1 MASVSESMTKRPNG
15 WASSFLILATVV
27 PLARAARA
35 DDTFSK
41 HVVVSQEGH
50 ASDVGRDIL
59 RRGGNAID
67 AAIATAFALAVTL
80 PEAGNLGGG
89 GFIVAYLADR
99 REVVTI
105 DFREMAPKAS
115 GPAMYLNQGSKL
127 KAHHRSGGWAAGV
140 PGTVRGLGL
149 AHVRYG
155 KTPWSQLVRPAV
167 GLARDGFP
175 ISADLAGSLNR
186 QLATTSAPDRKVSRR
201 DDHSRLGDFPESASV
216 FGKPDRTPWRAG
228 DRLAQHDLAETLSRI
243 AEAGPDEFYTGRTAE
258 LIANYMEQNNGFVS
272 KGDLRS
278 YQAKMRPPVHTTF
291 RGFEVFSI
299 GPPSAGGIVL
309 CQILNILEPFN
320 LKEDGRTSERTLH
333 RVTEAMRRAFYTRAT
348 VVADPDYV
356 AIPIEELTSKAYA
369 AKLAAS
375 IGDKATPSEALASFP
390 IEPAES
396 DHTTHLSTIDQA
408 GNAVALTY
416 TLEESYGAKCVV
428 AGAGF
433 LLNNEMGDF
442 NLIPGRTDTA
452 GRIGT
457 PANQIAPHKRMISS
471 QTPTLL
477 IKDGR
482 IRVVTGSPGG
492 RTIPNTT
499 LWVVLNLVEFGLGP
513 KEAVRAPRT
522 HHQWFPDVMVL
533 EGRSWAQPT
542 RLALTALGHKVSM
555 IEHQGNA
562 NTIVVDPDGSLHG
575 IADPRRATTKAS
587 GD

>member
-1 MASVSESMTKRPNG
+1 MSESMTGRPNG

-27 PLARAARA
+27 PSARVARG
-35 DDTFSK
+35 DDAFSK

-89 GFIVAYLADR
+89 GFIVAYLSDR
-99 REVVTI
+99 REVVTV
-105 DFREMAPKAS
+105 DFREMAPQS
-115 GPAMYLNQGSKL
+115 SSPAMYLDKGGKL
-127 KAHHRSGGWAAGV
+127 KARHRSGPWAAAV

-149 AHVRYG
+149 AHARYG
-155 KTPWSQLVRPAV
+155 KTPWSELVLPAV
-167 GLARDGFP
+167 VLARDGFP

-186 QLATTSAPDRKVSRR
+186 QLATTGARDHNVTSR
-201 DDHSRLGDFPESASV
+201 DDHSRLGDFPESAAA

-228 DRLAQHDLAETLSRI
+228 DRLTQRDLALTLSRI

-258 LIANYMEQNNGFVS
+258 LIANYIEQNHGYVT
-272 KGDLRS
+272 KGDMRS
-278 YQAKMRPPVHTTF
+278 YQAKIRPPVHTSF

-309 CQILNILEPFN
+309 CQMVNMLEPFN
-320 LKEDGRTSERTLH
+320 LKDDGRTSERTLH

-348 VVADPDYV
+348 LLADPDFV

-375 IGDKATPSEALASFP
+375 IGDKATPSQALAGFP

-408 GNAVALTY
+408 GNAIALTY

-477 IKDGR
+477 LKDGR
-482 IRVVTGSPGG
+482 VRVITGSPGG

-499 LWVVLNLVEFGLGP
+499 LWVLLNLVEFGLSP
-513 KEAVRAPRT
+513 KEAVIAPRT
-522 HHQWFPDVMVL
+522 HHQWFPDVLVL

-542 RLALTALGHKVSM
+542 LLALTALGHKVSM
-555 IEHQGNA
+555 TEHQGNA

-575 IADPRRATTKAS
+575 IPDPRRATTQAS

>member
-1 MASVSESMTKRPNG
+1 MRKLPRV
-15 WASSFLILATVV
+15 WASSLVILAAVV
-27 PLARAARA
+27 PPGWVARGEES
-35 DDTFSK
+35 FSK

-50 ASDVGRDIL
+50 ASDVGREVL

-89 GFIVAYLADR
+89 GFIVAYLAER
-99 REVVTI
+99 REVVTL
-105 DFREMAPKAS
+105 DFREMAPRSSSA
-115 GPAMYLNQGSKL
+115 GMYLDEGGKL
-127 KAHHRSGGWAAGV
+127 KARHRAGAWAAGV

-149 AHVRYG
+149 AHTRFG
-155 KTPWSQLVRPAV
+155 KAAWSELVRPAV
-167 GLARDGFP
+167 RLAREGFP

-186 QLATTSAPDRKVSRR
+186 QLAAPNPAKR
-201 DDHSRLGDFPESASV
+201 DGPRSNDHGRLGDFPESVAA
-216 FGKPDRTPWRAG
+216 FGKSDRTPWRAG
-228 DRLAQHDLAETLSRI
+228 ELLVQRDLAETLDRI
-243 AEAGPDEFYTGRTAE
+243 AETGADEFYNGRTAE
-258 LIANYMEQNNGFVS
+258 LIADYMVRNGGFVS
-272 KGDLRS
+272 LDDLHA
-278 YQAKMRPPVHTTF
+278 YQAKFRPPVHTSF
-291 RGFEVFSI
+291 RGFEVYSI
-299 GPPSAGGIVL
+299 GPSSAGGVVL
-309 CQILNILEPFN
+309 CQMLNILEQFH
-320 LKEDGRTSERTLH
+320 LKEDGRESPRTLH

-348 VVADPDYV
+348 MVADPDFLAV
-356 AIPIEELTSKAYA
+356 PVEELTSKTYA
-369 AKLAAS
+369 SKLAAS
-375 IGDKATPSEALASFP
+375 IGDKATSSRALAKFP
-390 IEPAES
+390 IETAES

-442 NLIPGRTDTA
+442 NLVPGRTDTA

-477 IKDGR
+477 IKGGR
-482 IRVVTGSPGG
+482 ARVVTGSPGG

-499 LWVVLNLVEFGLGP
+499 LWIVLNLVEFGMP
-513 KEAVRAPRT
+513 PHEAVLAPRT
-522 HHQWFPDVMVL
+522 HHQWFPDVLTL
-533 EGRSWAQPT
+533 EGRSWAEST
-542 RLALTALGHKVSM
+542 RLALTALGHKIAT

-562 NTIVVDPDGSLHG
+562 NTIVVDPDGRLHG
-575 IADPRRATTKAS
+575 IADPRRSTTNAS

>member
-1 MASVSESMTKRPNG
+1 MSKSMRKQPHC
-15 WASSFLILATVV
+15 WASSLLVLATVV
-27 PLARAARA
+27 PLGRVARG
-35 DDTFSK
+35 DETFSK

-50 ASDVGRDIL
+50 ASDVGRDVL
-59 RRGGNAID
+59 RRGGNAVD

-89 GFIVAYLADR
+89 GFIVLYLADR
-99 REVVTI
+99 REVVTV
-105 DFREMAPKAS
+105 DFREMAPRS
-115 GPAMYLNQGSKL
+115 SSPGMYLDNGGKL
-127 KAHHRSGGWAAGV
+127 KARHRAGAWAAGV

-149 AHVRYG
+149 AHARFG
-155 KTPWSQLVRPAV
+155 KTTWSELVRPAV
-167 GLARDGFP
+167 RLAREGFP

-186 QLATTSAPDRKVSRR
+186 QLATPNPPERNGPRR
-201 DDHSRLGDFPESASV
+201 NDHGRLGDFPESAAA
-216 FGKPDRTPWRAG
+216 FGTTDRTPWRAG
-228 DRLAQHDLAETLSRI
+228 DRLFQRDLGATLERI
-243 AEAGPDEFYTGRTAE
+243 AEAGADEFYTGRTAE
-258 LIANYMEQNNGFVS
+258 LIADYMVRNGGFVS
-272 KGDLRS
+272 LDDLHA
-278 YQAKMRPPVHTTF
+278 YQAKFRPPVHTSF
-291 RGFEVFSI
+291 RGFEVYSI
-299 GPPSAGGIVL
+299 GPSSAGGIVL
-309 CQILNILEPFN
+309 CQMLNILELFH
-320 LKEDGRTSERTLH
+320 LKEDGRDSPRTLH
-333 RVTEAMRRAFYTRAT
+333 RVAEAMRRGFYTRAT
-348 VVADPDYV
+348 MLADPDFL
-356 AIPIEELTSKAYA
+356 AIPVEELTSKAYA
-369 AKLAAS
+369 SKLAAS
-375 IGDKATPSEALASFP
+375 IGEKATPSHSLATIA

-482 IRVVTGSPGG
+482 ARVVTGSPGG

-499 LWVVLNLVEFGLGP
+499 LWIVLNLVEFGLGP
-513 KEAVRAPRT
+513 KEAVVAPRT
-522 HHQWFPDVMVL
+522 HHQWFPDELTL
-533 EGRSWAQPT
+533 EGRSWAEST
-542 RLALTALGHKVSM
+542 RIGLIAVGHKVGT
-555 IEHQGNA
+555 IERQGNA
-562 NTIVVDPDGSLHG
+562 NTIVVDPDGRLHG
-575 IADPRRATTKAS
+575 IADPRRSTTKAS